1 MSFNRDCSSA
11 LHLLEHIQQTINN
24 TDDAQLQMQT
34 AEDINMLISVFSN
47 PILRSIVT
55 VEVGINNLCK
65 QIQII
70 KFFLAAWIKFVNLF
84 SHFLNIGLSGRIKS
98 TITTTSFNIASGFI
112 C

>member
-1 MSFNRDCSSA
+1 MINKQERMSFNRDCSSA

-55 VEVGINNLCK
+55 VEVSLKLNFKVKQVNKHEKHEVNN
-65 QIQII
+65 IETEDYY
-70 KFFLAAWIKFVNLF
+70 F
-84 SHFLNIGLSGRIKS
+84 
-98 TITTTSFNIASGFI
+98 
-112 C
+112 